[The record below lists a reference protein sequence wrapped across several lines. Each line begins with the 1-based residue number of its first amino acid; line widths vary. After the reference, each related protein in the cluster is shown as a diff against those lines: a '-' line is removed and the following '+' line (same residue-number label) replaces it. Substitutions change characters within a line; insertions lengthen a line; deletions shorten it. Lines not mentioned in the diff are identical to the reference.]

1 MELKKIL
8 KNITYCTKSNI
19 ENINIVHL
27 THNSRDIQK
36 DSLFIALR
44 GYKTDGN
51 SFINEAIDKG
61 AVAILSDMENT
72 IHNVP

>member
-36 DSLFIALR
+36 DSLFIAL
-44 GYKTDGN
+44 K
-51 SFINEAIDKG
+51 IDETKLM
-61 AVAILSDMENT
+61 VIRLSMKL
-72 IHNVP
+72 

>member
-1 MELKKIL
+1 M
-8 KNITYCTKSNI
+8 
-19 ENINIVHL
+19 

-72 IHNVP
+72 IHNVPYIKSKGCKRMFVKNFF